1 MLNKVNRL
9 IEALNKDNTGVEAVA
24 LWQDGEL
31 KLLHRY
37 VPAGPRL
44 IYSHTKSFISTAA
57 GIAID
62 EGLLTLDTKVCELF
76 PDYASIIT
84 DERVNN
90 ITLRNFLTMSSGFGG
105 AFLMSANRRKLEGYP
120 DYIAYMLAKELKYDS
135 GERFVYSNADTHLA
149 GCMVQRACKKPLLQ
163 YCCEKIFIPLDMG
176 FPAWETAPDGTAFG
190 GSGLYLDIT
199 EMLKLGVLYLN
210 KGIYNGK
217 RVVSE
222 KWVEEAGCK
231 QIDTGHEAPWNSGY
245 GYQFWTV
252 GQRENSFRA
261 DGAYGQYS
269 IVLPEEN
276 AVLAVQSSEQNDV
289 AKFTEMLIEHT
300 ILK

>member
-37 VPAGPRL
+37 VPARPRL

-90 ITLRNFLTMSSGFGG
+90 ITLRHFLTMSSGFGG

-276 AVLAVQSSEQNDV
+276 AVLAVQSSEKNDV